1 MAGHAEQPGAPTP
14 DRDGMLRE
22 LAVTVL
28 LVVAAVATSWSS
40 YQATRWH
47 GEQAESASRT
57 SAIRVDAARQQGLAE
72 AQTEIDVASFIAWVD
87 ADRSGEPQLAG
98 FFEARFRPEFR
109 PAFEAWKATDPFTDD
124 TAPPTPFA
132 MPEYTL
138 AAETEASRLDQKAEA
153 EAAQV
158 REDIQRAG
166 NYVLTVVLYAVALFF
181 AGMSTKIG
189 NRRLQ
194 TVMIGA
200 GYVVLIGAIAWI
212 ATFPVSISL

>member
-1 MAGHAEQPGAPTP
+1 MAERAESPAEKEGV
-14 DRDGMLRE
+14 LHE

-47 GEQAESASRT
+47 GEQAEAASRT
-57 SAIRVDAARQQGLAE
+57 SAIRVEAAREQGLAE
-72 AQTEIDVASFIAWVD
+72 AQMEIDVATFIAWVD

-98 FFEARFRPEFR
+98 FFEARFRREFT
-109 PAFEAWKATDPFTDD
+109 PAFEAWKATNPFTDA

-132 MPEYTL
+132 MPEYDL
-138 AAETEASRLDQKAEA
+138 AASAKADELDREA
-153 EAAQV
+153 EASAAKV

-194 TVMIGA
+194 TVMIMA
-200 GYVVLIGAIAWI
+200 GYVVLLGSIAWI